1 MDATSAI
8 GSFLAFTGVAA
19 VGCTLAFALVAYCL
33 HKPEDT
39 IEEPKFEDQYL
50 LEWDEMEDVEPS
62 KDDLDGLAKSF
73 LDSKTPH
80 GPVMMCYSS
89 EDSSFDYWTDC
100 KAVVTFAELEAVAR
114 EYSFTRGV
122 KRIFVDVD
130 EELERAQEKLD
141 AKKAAEKEAAEKE
154 AAEKEAAEK
163 EAAEKDKSP
172 GNKTNSAKKQNKNV
186 FANLKSY
193 NKSSGPSSSG
203 TAAPATKKLD
213 ENVIVPERSNRFR
226 FKGSMSEWQKLI
238 EPEEDKTVKNNVSFS
253 AFKAFSREQEE
264 CKKDN

>member
-1 MDATSAI
+1 
-8 GSFLAFTGVAA
+8 
-19 VGCTLAFALVAYCL
+19 
-33 HKPEDT
+33 
-39 IEEPKFEDQYL
+39 
-50 LEWDEMEDVEPS
+50 
-62 KDDLDGLAKSF
+62 
-73 LDSKTPH
+73 
-80 GPVMMCYSS
+80 
-89 EDSSFDYWTDC
+89 
-100 KAVVTFAELEAVAR
+100 VTFAELEAVAR